1 MPTQLTNTIE
11 IHCTPEA
18 LYRYVTQPWRW
29 HEWHPNSKS
38 ASASVETLEAGDTFD
53 EEIELQP
60 LSPLPFRM
68 RRQTR
73 YEVHVAEPFKS
84 WEVKGETK
92 DGWLS
97 IRYEFQPCDGGTLF
111 TRTLTY
117 EIRGLS
123 RLLMPLLKNRM
134 AGQSLIA
141 LSNLK
146 KKMEVEV
153 AGHSLSK

>member
-1 MPTQLTNTIE
+1 MATTLSNTIE
-11 IHCTPEA
+11 IRCTPEA

-38 ASASVETLEAGDTFD
+38 ASSPGDRLGIGDHFE

-60 LSPLPFRM
+60 FSPLPLRM

-73 YEVHVAEPFKS
+73 YEVLVAEPFRS
-84 WEVKGETK
+84 WEVRGETR

-97 IRYEFQPCDGGTLF
+97 IRYVLEPGSDGTVF

-117 EIRGLS
+117 STRGLS
-123 RLLMPLLKNRM
+123 RMLMPFLKGRM
-134 AGQSLIA
+134 AANSLIA
-141 LSNLK
+141 LCNLK
-146 KKMEVEV
+146 NRLESG
-153 AGHSLSK
+153 AAA